1 MRLRL
6 QKACRRCESLQSV
19 RGRPKNWERARPPS
33 ALGAATGSAYLAG
46 TWVSGNRSPSELYS
60 MSRIPE
66 LVATSSNIRKSQR
79 RGRSMRARP
88 GCAPSAA
95 LRTDPPGG
103 EDGPYGTRGGGR
115 PALPR
120 PAHGGTQRA
129 SESCSSPLCPRQ
141 A

>member
-1 MRLRL
+1 MR
-6 QKACRRCESLQSV
+6 
-19 RGRPKNWERARPPS
+19 
-33 ALGAATGSAYLAG
+33 
-46 TWVSGNRSPSELYS
+46 
-60 MSRIPE
+60 RIPE

-95 LRTDPPGG
+95 PRTDPPGS
-103 EDGPYGTRGGGR
+103 EDGPYGTRGGGL

-120 PAHGGTQRA
+120 PAHGGTPRA